1 MPKGSTPT
9 ARLEQR
15 MTTLKSKLDKGSQ
28 NYSLL
33 TAMRRQFNDMIGKE
47 TQVTMTK
54 KRYDMEKKLEKMEKS
69 LRRNVIRR
77 GSDMKTP

>member
-33 TAMRRQFNDMIGKE
+33 TALRRQLKDMTGQE
-47 TQVTMTK
+47 TQVTMTQ

-69 LRRNVIRR
+69 LRRNLVKR
-77 GSDMKTP
+77 GGDKKTP

>member
-15 MTTLKSKLDKGSQ
+15 MLTLKSKLDKDSQ

-33 TAMRRQFNDMIGKE
+33 TALRRQLKDMTGQK
-47 TQVTMTK
+47 TQVTMTQ

-69 LRRNVIRR
+69 LRRNLIKR
-77 GSDMKTP
+77 GGDKQTP